1 MAVCKLTEKTGFNFP
16 EDNAF
21 FIFVW
26 VAFKKIS
33 IRDTGLKL
41 RIGTFGGKIKF
52 NKCRV

>member
-16 EDNAF
+16 KGNAF

-41 RIGTFGGKIKF
+41 HIGTFGGKIKF